1 MEQSCWR
8 RLFSTPLLDASL
20 HLLESGLF
28 NASSSLER
36 IGLCEPSSSRA
47 ASSIFF
53 ERTGASWRLSYSSL
67 GIKNFHINKEIFTRR
82 LTRVSYR
89 PTNQCRTGRFSKPG
103 LLHHL
108 NLLGHLKSNAESMAL
123 FWNAEP
129 LSLHNAGTQELMRPW
144 AASVG

>member
-1 MEQSCWR
+1 VEQSCWT
-8 RLFSTPLLDASL
+8 RLFSTLLLDASL
-20 HLLESGLF
+20 HLPESGLF
-28 NASSSLER
+28 NASSGLER

-103 LLHHL
+103 LLHRPSL
-108 NLLGHLKSNAESMAL
+108 QGHLKSNGESMAL

-129 LSLHNAGTQELMRPW
+129 AQCRNSGVRRPL
-144 AASVG
+144 AVSVG